1 MQRFSLS
8 SCGNLEFFIHPSCPS
23 WGGFHVTFQDRYFL
37 FYSVIVFGHK
47 SLEALPVR
55 GALLSEVL
63 TTRRLKRYF
72 NRRSTKQQWQ
82 VHPGDTFQPQGLT
95 PTPMTRRTSSI
106 FSPGRSSRR
115 FGPFFLPWQKAKA
128 FKVSRSVNSIYS
140 ALNAIYVSPSPQK
153 LLSCAFVPSC
163 QYAIFLVLFLY
174 LLFTLYCAL
183 RCEKYIGKIK
193 ISTDYAFKWLQM
205 YCTLSRILFRFFTL
219 QKFKNIF
226 LSSQTNW
233 NSLKVLITQKSDFIK
248 KNMGVFKVIYVLS
261 LFTKGETYW
270 EFFFLSWSTWS
281 HMDPFYKTSTNAP
294 NVHHMGNFNHDV
306 HQRKYTNKHMLA

>member
-1 MQRFSLS
+1 MWES
-8 SCGNLEFFIHPSCPS
+8 LEFFIHPSCPS

-95 PTPMTRRTSSI
+95 PTPMTRRTGSI
-106 FSPGRSSRR
+106 FSPRRSSRR
-115 FGPFFLPWQKAKA
+115 FGPFFSALTKKSQSIQSK
-128 FKVSRSVNSIYS
+128 SRSVNSIYS

-153 LLSCAFVPSC
+153 LLSCAFVSSC
-163 QYAIFLVLFLY
+163 QYAIFSVLFLY

-193 ISTDYAFKWLQM
+193 ISTDYAFKRLQKG
-205 YCTLSRILFRFFTL
+205 TLSRNFVLFFST
-219 QKFKNIF
+219 
-226 LSSQTNW
+226 S
-233 NSLKVLITQKSDFIK
+233 
-248 KNMGVFKVIYVLS
+248 
-261 LFTKGETYW
+261 
-270 EFFFLSWSTWS
+270 EF
-281 HMDPFYKTSTNAP
+281 
-294 NVHHMGNFNHDV
+294 
-306 HQRKYTNKHMLA
+306 

>member
-1 MQRFSLS
+1 MWES
-8 SCGNLEFFIHPSCPS
+8 LEFFIHPSCPS

-95 PTPMTRRTSSI
+95 PTPMTRRTGSI
-106 FSPGRSSRR
+106 FSPRRSSRR
-115 FGPFFLPWQKAKA
+115 FGPFFLPWQKSQSIQSK
-128 FKVSRSVNSIYS
+128 SRSVNSIYS

-153 LLSCAFVPSC
+153 LLSCEFVSC

-193 ISTDYAFKWLQM
+193 ISTDYAFKWLQRVL
-205 YCTLSRILFRFFTL
+205 CREICFVFF
-219 QKFKNIF
+219 QDF
-226 LSSQTNW
+226 LSSRTNW
-233 NSLKVLITQKSDFIK
+233 KSLQVLIAQKSDFI
-248 KNMGVFKVIYVLS
+248 
-261 LFTKGETYW
+261 
-270 EFFFLSWSTWS
+270 
-281 HMDPFYKTSTNAP
+281 
-294 NVHHMGNFNHDV
+294 
-306 HQRKYTNKHMLA
+306 